1 MGVGTGMI
9 TLDHLAK
16 QIDNQSILKD
26 ISLTLSPGD
35 RVLLVG
41 ANGAGKS
48 TLLRL
53 ISGIARPSK
62 GTITFNGV
70 SKINGAQIGYY
81 SHNSML
87 YGALTVEENL
97 FFFADL
103 LTVPHHDIE
112 QLIARWKL
120 TDHRKK
126 FPAQLSKGLLARVSL
141 ARALCSNPRYI
152 FLDEPT
158 SALDQNSVEILLSEL
173 EALAT
178 FHQGKMIC
186 VIVTHDL
193 TRLSQFAER
202 VIVLDDGSVF
212 LDSQLSQSQD
222 AQAVQ
227 ASLAIY
233 LERNR

>member
-1 MGVGTGMI
+1 MDVGIGLI
-9 TLDHLAK
+9 TLDRLAK
-16 QIDNQSILKD
+16 QVDNQSILKD
-26 ISLTLSPGD
+26 ISLSLYPGD

-53 ISGIARPSK
+53 ISGISRPSK
-62 GTITFNGV
+62 GAITFNGI
-70 SKINGAQIGYY
+70 SKIDGAQIGYFG
-81 SHNSML
+81 HNSML

-97 FFFADL
+97 CFFADL
-103 LTVPHHDIE
+103 LSVSRHNVE
-112 QLIARWKL
+112 QLLERWKL
-120 TDHRKK
+120 KDQRKK

-141 ARALCSNPRYI
+141 ARAFCSNPKYV

-158 SALDQNSVEILLSEL
+158 SALDQNSVEILLAEL
-173 EALAT
+173 ESLAT

-193 TRLSQFAER
+193 TRLSRFAER
-202 VIVLDDGSVF
+202 VIVLDGGSVF
-212 LDSQLSQSQD
+212 LDSHLSHDRELQGVE
-222 AQAVQ
+222 AGLAV
-227 ASLAIY
+227 Y

>member
-1 MGVGTGMI
+1 MDVGTGLI
-9 TLDHLAK
+9 TLDRLAK
-16 QIDNQSILKD
+16 QVDNQSILKD
-26 ISLTLSPGD
+26 ISLNLYAGD
-35 RVLLVG
+35 RILLVG

-62 GTITFNGV
+62 GSITFAGK
-70 SKINGAQIGYY
+70 SKVDGAQIGYF

-103 LTVPHHDIE
+103 LAISRHDIE
-112 QLIARWKL
+112 QLMVRWKL
-120 TDHRKK
+120 VDHRRK

-141 ARALCSNPRYI
+141 ARALCGNPRYI

-158 SALDQNSVEILLSEL
+158 SALDQSSVEILLSEL

-202 VIVLDDGSVF
+202 VIVLDGGSVF
-212 LDSQLSQSQD
+212 LDSHLNQSQET
-222 AQAVQ
+222 QAVQ